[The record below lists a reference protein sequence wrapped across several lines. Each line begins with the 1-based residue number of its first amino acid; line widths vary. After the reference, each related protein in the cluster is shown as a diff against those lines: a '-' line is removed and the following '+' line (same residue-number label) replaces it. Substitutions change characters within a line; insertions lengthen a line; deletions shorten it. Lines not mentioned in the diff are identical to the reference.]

1 MTDREKIISVATAC
15 LNTKEGSKEHQT
27 IIDIYNQHKPKHREY
42 KLRLTDP
49 WCAAFVSAVYIAAGL
64 SAAIPIECSC
74 FYMKNLSITTG
85 QVRDPVRYVP
95 KLGDLVLYKWAG
107 KNIVSHVGIVKS
119 VKGSTLE
126 VIEGN
131 YNNKV
136 GIRTIKLSYKYIDSY
151 IEARLDG

>member
-27 IIDIYNQHKPKHREY
+27 IVDIYNQHKPKNREY
-42 KLRLTDP
+42 KLRISDP

-64 SAAIPIECSC
+64 SAAIPIDCSC

-95 KLGDLVLYKWAG
+95 KPGDLVLYKWDG
-107 KNIVSHVGIVKS
+107 KKISS
-119 VKGSTLE
+119 RLQLL
-126 VIEGN
+126 IEKD
-131 YNNKV
+131 Y
-136 GIRTIKLSYKYIDSY
+136 RY
-151 IEARLDG
+151 